1 MAVNP
6 TIEPFKPLLR
16 DLSRWLNA
24 ADVRGAIIGGVA
36 ASIWGRPR
44 TTRDVDVAVILDEDK
59 WPVLFQ
65 AGQQCGF
72 EPRLSD
78 ALEFAAQSRVLLM
91 RHVASG
97 IDVDL
102 TFGILAF
109 EHQMLKRAVSFQLN
123 GKHFAL
129 HAGRFNRDESLSQAR
144 PRPRRHRKRARRAT
158 ATQHCL
164 RSPLRWRVGGFSRCT
179 GNRFDTR
186 KSPSATIEPPLSSAF
201 AVKNGNFCRPESSE
215 THRFTAFV
223 ELI

>member
-123 GKHFAL
+123 GESILLCTPEDLIVMKAL
-129 HAGRFNRDESLSQAR
+129 
-144 PRPRRHRKRARRAT
+144 ARRARDLADIESVLDAQPQLNIAYVRRCVGELAAFLDAPEIVLT
-158 ATQHCL
+158 LENLLL
-164 RSPLRWRVGGFSRCT
+164 RR
-179 GNRFDTR
+179 
-186 KSPSATIEPPLSSAF
+186 
-201 AVKNGNFCRPESSE
+201 
-215 THRFTAFV
+215 
-223 ELI
+223 